1 MIHIY
6 TGNGKGKTTAAIGL
20 GIRAAMA
27 GKKVFIGQFIKGMEY
42 SELKIVDYLPNI
54 EIQQF
59 GRDCFIYKEPTKEDI
74 KIAKNGL
81 KICEEIIEKGEMDV
95 VILDELNIALFFK
108 LFTVEEV
115 ISVLNKRDENMEIII
130 TGRYAPKELINMAD
144 LVTEMVEVKHYY
156 NKGIEARRG
165 IEF

>member
-1 MIHIY
+1 MLQIY
-6 TGNGKGKTTAAIGL
+6 TGNGKGKTTAALGL

-27 GKKVFIGQFIKGMEY
+27 GKKVFMGQFIKGMEY
-42 SELKIVDYLPNI
+42 SELKIVDYIENI

-59 GRDCFIYKEPTKEDI
+59 GRDCFIEKEPEIEDI
-74 KIAKNGL
+74 RIAKDGL
-81 KICEEIIEKGEMDV
+81 KICEEIIVEGNYDLI
-95 VILDELNIALFFK
+95 ILDELNVALFYK

-115 ISVLNKRDENMEIII
+115 IDVLNKGNENLEIII
-130 TGRYAPKELINMAD
+130 TGRYAPEKLIEMAD

-156 NKGIEARRG
+156 NEGVEAREG